1 MKKILTFIF
10 FLLLMHGVQAQLVI
24 NEVFYNSPDGS
35 PDLLEFIEIYNADF
49 FDVNLGSYQMTEGIV
64 YDFPDVILPAG
75 AYYVLTNDSI
85 TLDTFFGVVGHEW
98 SPAENL
104 SNGGESLVLKD
115 TSGNTIDSLTYDN
128 NEPWPEPASGNG
140 YSMELCGVHSDNA
153 LPSNW
158 FKSDNPT
165 GMFINNVELRCTPGA
180 ANSVC
185 SPFVHQLLIT
195 EIFYNPPGGS
205 GSDSLEFIELYN
217 ASDESIPLQGMK
229 ITEGFQFVFP
239 DEELD
244 PGDYLLIGNNPDAI
258 RNTFFVPNS
267 VNIWT
272 YDSGEL
278 SNSEEEDIVLLDG
291 NDLLVDEVHY
301 DVSWPYHPAADGD
314 GYSLELCD
322 YTTDNSLAL
331 NWKISA
337 SFVGFEISNKTIF
350 CTPGADNSPCPEADH
365 IVVVGDDLTFTPEN
379 LTIFQGETVEWRLAS
394 TSVHN
399 INGLQTIF
407 NNPPNAESFY
417 SGEPVVG
424 PWRFSHTFTNV
435 GHNNYR
441 CDEHYQQGMTGTV
454 FVEDPPYDD
463 IVITEILYHQPGGD
477 NNYDFVEF
485 YNRSNEI
492 IDLDDYFFDDGVEFN
507 FPNIAVDPGEYL
519 VVTKDAEAFYD
530 AFGINAF
537 EWELGGLNNN
547 GETISL
553 SNGVSLVDF
562 VDFQD
567 NAPWPEIA
575 DGEGAAMM
583 LCDPE
588 SDNSNPFNWRFST
601 TQTSVATVSNPNL
614 YIHATPGMPNDTCPL
629 LPTIFFGEDIP
640 VSVPESIDSF
650 IVKFKMANVFNTG
663 DAFVDIIVESSST
676 ATLGI
681 DFSLEETT
689 IDFHSGEFG
698 ETTLGRLKIYVED
711 DLIPEPTETIVIRLT
726 NPVNATLATIGTA
739 TIKIEDNDGFDPNLY
754 PEYEIGDVTTVGD
767 GDITDSLDVV
777 CALRGIVYGYNIHPE
792 GVEFTLIDKDDKEDG
807 IRVFKFSDAPDY
819 EVQEGDEV
827 SVYGIIQQF
836 NGLTQIIPDTIILQS
851 QDNALFDA
859 DTIVVGALSEEE
871 ESKLI
876 AIKGCVEITDVQNVG
891 PARHYFVQAQN
902 TGEIYLMRVDDDT
915 DVPPTTDLPVAFHLT
930 GIGSQI
936 DPTEPYNSG
945 YMIMPRYAQDIDA
958 TGCVVSTSTPED
970 LLKVLLYPNP
980 SNQWLNIESE
990 LALEQII
997 VHNMLGQRIID
1008 KSVESS
1014 HNVLNIRGLAPGGYL
1029 ITLIHQGKTRTLR
1042 FVKN

>member
-1 MKKILTFIF
+1 
-10 FLLLMHGVQAQLVI
+10 
-24 NEVFYNSPDGS
+24 
-35 PDLLEFIEIYNADF
+35 
-49 FDVNLGSYQMTEGIV
+49 
-64 YDFPDVILPAG
+64 
-75 AYYVLTNDSI
+75 
-85 TLDTFFGVVGHEW
+85 
-98 SPAENL
+98 
-104 SNGGESLVLKD
+104 
-115 TSGNTIDSLTYDN
+115 
-128 NEPWPEPASGNG
+128 
-140 YSMELCGVHSDNA
+140 
-153 LPSNW
+153 
-158 FKSDNPT
+158 
-165 GMFINNVELRCTPGA
+165 
-180 ANSVC
+180 
-185 SPFVHQLLIT
+185 
-195 EIFYNPPGGS
+195 
-205 GSDSLEFIELYN
+205 
-217 ASDESIPLQGMK
+217 
-229 ITEGFQFVFP
+229 
-239 DEELD
+239 
-244 PGDYLLIGNNPDAI
+244 
-258 RNTFFVPNS
+258 
-267 VNIWT
+267 
-272 YDSGEL
+272 
-278 SNSEEEDIVLLDG
+278 
-291 NDLLVDEVHY
+291 
-301 DVSWPYHPAADGD
+301 
-314 GYSLELCD
+314 
-322 YTTDNSLAL
+322 
-331 NWKISA
+331 
-337 SFVGFEISNKTIF
+337 
-350 CTPGADNSPCPEADH
+350 
-365 IVVVGDDLTFTPEN
+365 
-379 LTIFQGETVEWRLAS
+379 
-394 TSVHN
+394 
-399 INGLQTIF
+399 
-407 NNPPNAESFY
+407 
-417 SGEPVVG
+417 
-424 PWRFSHTFTNV
+424 
-435 GHNNYR
+435 
-441 CDEHYQQGMTGTV
+441 
-454 FVEDPPYDD
+454 
-463 IVITEILYHQPGGD
+463 
-477 NNYDFVEF
+477 
-485 YNRSNEI
+485 
-492 IDLDDYFFDDGVEFN
+492 
-507 FPNIAVDPGEYL
+507 
-519 VVTKDAEAFYD
+519 
-530 AFGINAF
+530 
-537 EWELGGLNNN
+537 
-547 GETISL
+547 
-553 SNGVSLVDF
+553 
-562 VDFQD
+562 
-567 NAPWPEIA
+567 
-575 DGEGAAMM
+575 
-583 LCDPE
+583 
-588 SDNSNPFNWRFST
+588 
-601 TQTSVATVSNPNL
+601 
-614 YIHATPGMPNDTCPL
+614 
-629 LPTIFFGEDIP
+629 
-640 VSVPESIDSF
+640 
-650 IVKFKMANVFNTG
+650 MANVFNTG